1 MDEKC
6 PACGSTHIAK
16 LYDQGEIVCMDCGT
30 VIGTITYNEPLR
42 DENGMTLTGPPKTIM
57 QSQITS
63 QIIIKGK
70 DATGKRLSA
79 KQKLQALIMQ
89 KYHRGT
95 TPFERA
101 MKQAEAEINIA
112 GAKLSIPKHIIQEA
126 LQIFAQARKARITK
140 GFSVPV
146 VARASLYLA
155 CRKNKH
161 PILLSDLTQDKTKQ
175 QRIAYFYRRLLS
187 TNNMKIKP
195 TNPIDYLDK
204 IITTLNLDIQTK
216 EIAKGILEEFL
227 KHANI
232 SGKNPTGYAT
242 AAVYIACKI
251 TKKPISQR
259 TIAKTVNIQEVTLR
273 NRLFEIAKTIPLPIK
288 IRPTNQN
295 HTHEPIIFA
304 KYVIR
309 KHIKLALEYLNDG
322 KTLVDKDPV
331 QASEKLYKA
340 AEESIKALALHL
352 NLKNQGNNTKRGK
365 WSKTELTNAVK
376 HISEKHGIQFLQ
388 AWADAQTLHN
398 MSFHKTN
405 IDHKTVKLKLQ
416 NIENIVSE
424 TQNILKTTIVSEYFS
439 HKQA

>member
-6 PACGSTHIAK
+6 PVCGSTHIAK

-95 TPFERA
+95 TPFEKA

-112 GAKLSIPKHIIQEA
+112 GANLSIPKHIIQEA
-126 LQIFAQARKARITK
+126 LQIFAQAHRSKITK

-161 PILLSDLTQDKTKQ
+161 PILLSELTQDKARQ

-187 TNNMKIKP
+187 INNMKIRP

-227 KHANI
+227 KNANI
-232 SGKNPTGYAT
+232 SGKNPTGYAA

-259 TIAKTVNIQEVTLR
+259 TIANTVNTQEVTLR

-288 IRPTNQN
+288 IGANQN
-295 HTHEPIIFA
+295 HMHEPIISG
-304 KYVIR
+304 KYVIK

-322 KTLVDKDPV
+322 KMLVDKDPI

-352 NLKNQGNNTKRGK
+352 NLKNQGKNTKRGK
-365 WSKTELTNAVK
+365 WSETELTNAIK
-376 HISEKHGIQFLQ
+376 HISERHGIQFLQ

-405 IDHKTVKLKLQ
+405 IDPKTIKPKLQ
-416 NIENIVSE
+416 NIENMITE
-424 TQNILKTTIVSEYFS
+424 TQNIIRNTFS
-439 HKQA
+439 AQVK